1 MQVNL
6 LSALLKAHSGG
17 DRDALKHL
25 QAQAMG
31 GQPAQG
37 QQQRQLVDALA
48 TLLLSNGYLQ
58 HELPEAQ
65 VCMLTHCLRT

>member
-17 DRDALKHL
+17 DLDALKHL

-31 GQPAQG
+31 GQPAQD
-37 QQQRQLVDALA
+37 QQQQQLVDALA